1 MKLKTILSMVIC
13 VAGLSSC
20 SESSE
25 IESLADRWVG
35 EWEIVALSGGIG
47 SRFYYD
53 ILETGTYTFRKDG
66 TFEVNIQINE
76 EELDTETG
84 ISTLTG
90 DQLRYTET
98 GIFMITDD
106 EFMLAILDTNSNYEI
121 FLGIWRMSENHLALY
136 TNNAG
141 RRDPL
146 LKRKL

>member
-1 MKLKTILSMVIC
+1 MAIC
-13 VAGLSSC
+13 VAALSSC
-20 SESSE
+20 SESNE
-25 IESLADRWVG
+25 IESLADQWVG

-90 DQLRYTET
+90 DQLRYTEI
-98 GIFMITDD
+98 GIFMVTDD
-106 EFMLAILDTNSNYEI
+106 EFMLAILGANGNYEI
-121 FLGIWRMSENHLALY
+121 FLGTWRMSENHLALY

-141 RRDPL
+141 RRDLL

>member
-1 MKLKTILSMVIC
+1 MKLKTILSMAIC
-13 VAGLSSC
+13 VAALSSC
-20 SESSE
+20 SESNE
-25 IESLADRWVG
+25 IESLADQWVG

-90 DQLRYTET
+90 DQLRYTEI
-98 GIFMITDD
+98 GIFMVTDD
-106 EFMLAILDTNSNYEI
+106 EFMLYSTLLRIAYFVGAI
-121 FLGIWRMSENHLALY
+121 SES
-136 TNNAG
+136 
-141 RRDPL
+141 RPI
-146 LKRKL
+146 